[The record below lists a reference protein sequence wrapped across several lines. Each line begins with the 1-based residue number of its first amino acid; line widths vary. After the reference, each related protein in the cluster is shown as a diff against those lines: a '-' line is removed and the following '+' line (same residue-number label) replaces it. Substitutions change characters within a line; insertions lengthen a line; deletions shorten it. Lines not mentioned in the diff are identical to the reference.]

1 MPMSKTPDAEM
12 NLRFA
17 WAVLMLGYNQHDV
30 AAIFGVNGGRVAEA
44 VQAVRLAVGD
54 PIKFTKIIESITQ
67 EKQVGRTSGFAGGGV
82 QAAIGREGTD
92 SQPQQGNRGDLLTH
106 IGHAEDGKLD

>member
-1 MPMSKTPDAEM
+1 MPMSRTPDDQM

-44 VQAVRLAVGD
+44 VQAVRLAVSD
-54 PIKFTKIIESITQ
+54 PVRFTKLVEAQGQAKLPIEDNSPPALTAPMA
-67 EKQVGRTSGFAGGGV
+67 GR
-82 QAAIGREGTD
+82 
-92 SQPQQGNRGDLLTH
+92 
-106 IGHAEDGKLD
+106 